1 MHFKQIVNRLTAIY
15 DEREASS
22 IVKMLLEESFGLSFV
37 DVCLGALD
45 RLSDDDKES
54 LEGMMLRLEK
64 GEPVQYVIGRAD
76 FYGRPFAVEPGVL
89 IPRPETEELVS
100 WILEENS

>member
-1 MHFKQIVNRLTAIY
+1 MNFKELVNRISGIY

-54 LEGMMLRLEK
+54 LEGMMLLKLTKCLGIKEK
-64 GEPVQYVIGRAD
+64 LY
-76 FYGRPFAVEPGVL
+76 
-89 IPRPETEELVS
+89 
-100 WILEENS
+100 

>member
-54 LEGMMLRLEK
+54 LEGMMLRLER
-64 GEPVQYVIGRAD
+64 VS
-76 FYGRPFAVEPGVL
+76 L
-89 IPRPETEELVS
+89 CSMSLVMRIS
-100 WILEENS
+100 MDESFP